1 MSHVHQIR
9 EIGAN
14 VLQLAGEKTARE
26 VMNGG
31 DRIRA
36 HAQPAEIAA
45 WVKGAMERL
54 DRLVDQ
60 PTRTQIMLNCGYNC
74 GRANITAVERALK
87 RRSRFKNEEEFLA
100 AEIARPPVG
109 TRLERRGSTLHQFYT
124 PQTFTHPM
132 RCYCSL
138 LRGLPANVTVS
149 RTYCQCSR
157 GFVQKYWEAVL
168 DRPLQVELVA
178 SSVTGAS
185 ECEFAIHL

>member
-14 VLQLAGEKTARE
+14 VLQLAGDKTAAQ

-36 HAQPAEIAA
+36 REKPEVIAA
-45 WVKGAMERL
+45 WVKSAMERL
-54 DRLVDQ
+54 DVLVDE

-74 GRANITAVERALK
+74 GRANHTAVERALK
-87 RRSRFKNEEEFLA
+87 RRARFKSEEEFLA
-100 AEIARPPVG
+100 AETAKPPVG
-109 TRLERRGSTLHQFYT
+109 TRLERDGNTLRMFYT

-138 LRGLPANVTVS
+138 LRGLPKDETVS

-157 GFVQKYWEAVL
+157 GFMQKYWEGIL
-168 DRPLQVELVA
+168 GRPLQVELIA
-178 SSVTGAS
+178 SCISGAD
-185 ECEFAIHL
+185 ECEFVIHL

>member
-14 VLQLAGEKTARE
+14 VLQLAGDRTARQ

-36 HAQPAEIAA
+36 HAQPTEIAA

-54 DRLVDQ
+54 DQLTDE

-74 GRANITAVERALK
+74 GRANRSAVERAL
-87 RRSRFKNEEEFLA
+87 RRRAKFKTEEEYLA
-100 AEIARPPVG
+100 AEIRRPPVG
-109 TRLERRGSTLHQFYT
+109 TRLERDGNTLRQFYT
-124 PQTFTHPM
+124 PQTFTRPM

-138 LRGLPANVTVS
+138 LRGLPPDHIVS

-157 GFVQKYWEAVL
+157 GFAQKYWEGIL
-168 DRPLQVELVA
+168 GRPVQVDLIA
-178 SSVTGAS
+178 SCVSGAS